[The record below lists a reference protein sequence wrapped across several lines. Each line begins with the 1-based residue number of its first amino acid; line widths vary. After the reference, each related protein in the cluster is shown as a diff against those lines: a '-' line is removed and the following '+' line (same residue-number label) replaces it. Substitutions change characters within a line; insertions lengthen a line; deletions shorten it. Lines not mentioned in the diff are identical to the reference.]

1 MKKKNKS
8 FNAFSISV
16 IAILLVAILGTGV
29 YAYYQTIVTGTASM
43 TALNWE
49 FTVDKKTGTFSK
61 TVADLKPGSAGS
73 FSLEL
78 GATNSDVDV
87 DYEVTIDYASG
98 SSKITNLKFYTN
110 EAHTSELALGTKLTG
125 EITKGSSVTTTIY
138 YYWPYG
144 DADSVDTDTAD
155 AGKSVTFDITV
166 NGKQKQSQQKG

>member
-49 FTVDKKTGTFSK
+49 FTVDGATTTFNKSLG
-61 TVADLKPGSAGS
+61 ALKPGSRGS
-73 FSLEL
+73 FDLAL
-78 GATNSDVDV
+78 GATNSDVNV

-98 SSKITNLKFYTN
+98 SSKITNLKFYTDS
-110 EAHTSELALGTKLTG
+110 EHKSELALGTKLTG
-125 EITKGSSVTTTIY
+125 NITKGSSVTTTIY

-144 DADSVDTDTAD
+144 DASSVTADTAD

-166 NGKQKQSQQKG
+166 NGKQAQSQ

>member
-1 MKKKNKS
+1 MKNKNKN

-29 YAYYQTIVTGTASM
+29 YAYYQTIITGTASM

-49 FTVDKKTGTFSK
+49 FTVDGATTSFSK
-61 TVADLKPGSAGS
+61 SLGALKPGSSGS
-73 FSLEL
+73 FALAL
-78 GATNSDVDV
+78 GATNSGVNV
-87 DYEVTIDYASG
+87 DYEVAINYAT
-98 SSKITNLKFYTN
+98 SSPKITNLKFYTDS
-110 EAHTSELALGTKLTG
+110 EHKSELALGTKLTG
-125 EITKGSSVTTTIY
+125 NITKGSSVTTTIY

-166 NGKQKQSQQKG
+166 NGKQKQSQ

>member
-1 MKKKNKS
+1 MKKKNKN

-49 FTVDKKTGTFSK
+49 FTVDDKTDTFSK
-61 TVADLKPGSAGS
+61 SLGSLKPGSSGS
-73 FSLEL
+73 FALAL
-78 GATNSDVDV
+78 GATNSGVNV
-87 DYEVTIDYASG
+87 DYEVAINYATS
-98 SSKITNLKFYTN
+98 SSKITNLKFYTDS
-110 EAHTSELALGTKLTG
+110 EHKSELALGTKLTG
-125 EITKGSSVTTTIY
+125 NITKGTSKTVTIY

-144 DADSVDTDTAD
+144 DASSVTADTAD

-166 NGKQKQSQQKG
+166 NGKQAQSQ

>member
-1 MKKKNKS
+1 MKNKNKS

-49 FTVDKKTGTFSK
+49 FTVDKKTDTFSK

-78 GATNSDVDV
+78 GATNSGVDV
-87 DYEVTIDYASG
+87 DYEVTIKYAT
-98 SSKITNLKFYTN
+98 SSDTIENLKFYTD

-125 EITKGSSVTTTIY
+125 EIAKASSKTVKIY

-144 DADSVDTDTAD
+144 DTSSVEADTRD

-166 NGKQKQSQQKG
+166 NGKQKQSQS

>member
-29 YAYYQTIVTGTASM
+29 YAYYQTVVTGTATM

-49 FTVDKKTGTFSK
+49 FTVDGKTDTFSK

-73 FSLEL
+73 FNLAL
-78 GATNSDVDV
+78 GATNSGVDV
-87 DYEVTIDYASG
+87 DYEVAIKYATSSETIE
-98 SSKITNLKFYTN
+98 NLKFYTDETHKN
-110 EAHTSELALGTKLTG
+110 EITSSTKITG
-125 EITKGSSVTTTIY
+125 DITKGSSKTVNIY

-144 DADSVDTDTAD
+144 DASSVAADTRD

-166 NGKQKQSQQKG
+166 NGKQKQA